1 MALLDYVVIALL
13 VGGAFFGMVAAVGML
28 RLPDFY
34 TRTHAASKGETLSA
48 MLTLAAVALAI
59 GGTLSTVKVVL
70 LLIFAFLTN
79 PTAAHAISRAAFE
92 EDVQPWTTGESDA
105 NADPN
110 ADANVEGDLEG
121 GTD

>member
-1 MALLDYVVIALL
+1 MAPVDYLILALLT
-13 VGGAFFGMVAAVGML
+13 GGVFFGFVAALGVI

-48 MLTLAAVALAI
+48 ILTLAAVGISI
-59 GGTLSTVKVVL
+59 GGALPTVKVVL

-92 EDVQPWTTGESDA
+92 EDIEPWTTGGEDSQ
-105 NADPN
+105 
-110 ADANVEGDLEG
+110 G
-121 GTD
+121 GEEP

>member
-1 MALLDYVVIALL
+1 MALAEYVVLALL
-13 VGGAFFGMVAAVGML
+13 AGGAFFGFVAALGVI

-48 MLTLAAVALAI
+48 ILTLAAVAISI
-59 GGTLSTVKVVL
+59 GGALPTVKVVL

-92 EDVQPWTTGESDA
+92 EDIQPWTLS
-105 NADPN
+105 
-110 ADANVEGDLEG
+110 GDEPEG
-121 GTD
+121 GEES